1 VIRIKNGTFPE
12 SRTKTLPEIFLS
24 STGAPLA
31 CLPPRYSIQ
40 SRDNPVWDYYYV
52 TLHMTKSMQ
61 GHASS
66 ACMPM
71 QVDSLLF
78 SSHDHHMAPNPKAPS
93 GKAYY

>member
-1 VIRIKNGTFPE
+1 
-12 SRTKTLPEIFLS
+12 
-24 STGAPLA
+24 
-31 CLPPRYSIQ
+31 
-40 SRDNPVWDYYYV
+40 
-52 TLHMTKSMQ
+52 MQ

-93 GKAYY
+93 GKAYYYYMRAYSIPPWPLHAHALLGTTPSLKYSLLQVQIYFSPLFAVFERA